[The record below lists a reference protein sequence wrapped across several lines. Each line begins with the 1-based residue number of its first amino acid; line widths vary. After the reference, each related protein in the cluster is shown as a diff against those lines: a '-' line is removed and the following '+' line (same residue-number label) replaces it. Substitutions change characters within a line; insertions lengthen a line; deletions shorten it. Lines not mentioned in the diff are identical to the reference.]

1 MSNHKNRMAKMER
14 EESMG
19 GGESRDSTAGE
30 GRMEK
35 GGAETASCG
44 AGEWMD

>member
-1 MSNHKNRMAKMER
+1 MER

-35 GGAETASCG
+35 GGGETASCA
-44 AGEWMD
+44 AGVDGLGRCNSRAEG